1 MMEMKRKILAILM
14 VFMFFTIPI
23 SFAQASMINQEQG
36 NDTVSLE
43 IASFNEDSS
52 FNTDIISLSE
62 EELAD
67 FENILSV
74 LMDRIQS
81 AGNLDE
87 VSNILDNFA
96 NQNGIIKSIITRL
109 ISSLKNLRY
118 RGFVM
123 SLGHRLRL
131 NPFKKNSYKIRQN
144 SKFWFYT
151 NGGKT
156 EDRTI
161 ILKPFSLK
169 FDILRGLQ
177 IGRMSGF
184 FGIYIYIAKKFPQKS
199 TTFFIGTARRINGF
213 DILSSR

>member
-1 MMEMKRKILAILM
+1 MEMKRKILAILM

-23 SFAQASMINQEQG
+23 SLAQASMINQEQG

-43 IASFNEDSS
+43 IASFSEDSS
-52 FNTDIISLSE
+52 FNTDVIRLSE

-184 FGIYIYIAKKFPQKS
+184 FGIYIYIAKKFPLKS

>member
-1 MMEMKRKILAILM
+1 MEMKEKILAILM

-23 SFAQASMINQEQG
+23 SLAQASMINQEQG

-52 FNTDIISLSE
+52 FNTDIIRLSE

-184 FGIYIYIAKKFPQKS
+184 FGIYIYIAKKFPLKS